1 MAITRSPVSASISR
15 TVRTVSYKI
24 ELPTFFDESVLVATC
39 VPTLSSNAIRAEL
52 CTNLRQNIVHR
63 LTRLLVALAEHTQ
76 QPQDLHLEEWVCDTG
91 YIVFWAVSC
100 GHEGFQVAD

>member
-39 VPTLSSNAIRAEL
+39 VPILSLNAIRADI
-52 CTNLRQNIVHR
+52 CTNLGQNIVHR
-63 LTRLLVALAEHTQ
+63 LTRLLIAFA
-76 QPQDLHLEEWVCDTG
+76 
-91 YIVFWAVSC
+91 
-100 GHEGFQVAD
+100 